1 MAYITLRKIT
11 VDMRAYSISLVA
23 LNAMSISDIN
33 RKILL
38 LKRDLR
44 FCGIFMA
51 LPENKP

>member
-1 MAYITLRKIT
+1 MAYITLRNIM
-11 VDMRAYSISLVA
+11 VDMRASSISCVA

-44 FCGIFMA
+44 FCGILMA